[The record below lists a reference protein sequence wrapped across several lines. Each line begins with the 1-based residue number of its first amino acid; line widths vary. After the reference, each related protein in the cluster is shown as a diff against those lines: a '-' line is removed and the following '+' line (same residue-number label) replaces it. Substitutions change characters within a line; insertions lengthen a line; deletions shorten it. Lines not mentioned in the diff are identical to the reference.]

1 MRGNAEKIFKEMFDN
16 PPPKPGL
23 PESFKVLL
31 RELRSL
37 GLYPR
42 VYDKNDHELDIA

>member
-1 MRGNAEKIFKEMFDN
+1 
-16 PPPKPGL
+16 
-23 PESFKVLL
+23 L

-42 VYDKNDHELDIA
+42 VYDKNDHEVDIP